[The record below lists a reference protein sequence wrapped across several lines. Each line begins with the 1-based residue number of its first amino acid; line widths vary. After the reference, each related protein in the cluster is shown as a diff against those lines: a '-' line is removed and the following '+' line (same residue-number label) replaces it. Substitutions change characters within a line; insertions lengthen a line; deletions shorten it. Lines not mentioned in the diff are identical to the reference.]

1 MSSGFPGGGGGPEF
15 YGGGRSMIHG
25 GPGTV
30 INVGSNNNN
39 NPQPTY
45 RNQIPGIFL
54 DQIGNRVAAGHGFAG
69 KRTLADFQAAQQQH
83 HQQQQQQQQPFYNQ
97 AALNAFLLRS
107 VKPRNHQNHLQSPS
121 PVIDL
126 TSLNDM
132 SFSQRYGLPVLR
144 SQTTQQQSDLGLF
157 GGIRMGF
164 GSGND
169 NNNYMTLTG
178 VPCIEPVQRNRVH
191 ESENNN
197 NMLNSLRELEKQL
210 LDDDDDESDA
220 QGGGGGDDDVSVIT
234 NSNSDW
240 IQNLVTPNPNPN
252 PNPYPVTSSSPSS
265 SSSSSSPSTASTTT
279 TKASVCS
286 RQTVMEIA
294 TAIAEGKTEIASEL
308 LARVSETPSL
318 RRNSEEKLVDFMVT
332 ALRYRIN
339 NNNPAERLASPA
351 TELYGKEHLLSTQLL
366 YELSPCFKLGFM
378 AANLAILDSAGNND
392 EGVMNLHVIDF
403 DIGEGGQYVN
413 LLHALSTRRNGIN
426 QGQKQST
433 KTPVVKITVVT
444 NSEGFVVGD
453 GGEEKLKAVG
463 DLLSQLGDRLGI
475 SVSFYVVASLRLG
488 DLSRESLGCEPDE
501 PLAVNLAF
509 KLYRVPDESVCTENP
524 RDELLRR
531 VKGLK
536 PRVVTIVE
544 QEMNSNTAPFL
555 GRVSESCACYGAL
568 LESVE
573 STVPSSNLD
582 RGKVEEGIGRKLI
595 NAVACEGI
603 DRIERCEVF
612 GKWRMRMSMAGF
624 ELMQSSEKIAESMKS
639 RLSNGKRVHSGFT
652 VKEDNGGVCFG
663 WMGRTIAVASAWR

>member
-1 MSSGFPGGGGGPEF
+1 MSSGFPGGGGGGPEF
-15 YGGGRSMIHG
+15 FNGGGGRSVIPG

-30 INVGSNNNN
+30 INVGNNNN
-39 NPQPTY
+39 IQPTY
-45 RNQIPGIFL
+45 RNQVPGMFL

-69 KRTLADFQAAQQQH
+69 KRTLADFQAAQQHQH
-83 HQQQQQQQQPFYNQ
+83 QQYQQQQQQQPFYNQ

-107 VKPRNHQNHLQSPS
+107 VKPRNYQNHLQSPS

-126 TSLNDM
+126 TSLNDI

-144 SQTTQQQSDLGLF
+144 SQTTTQQSDLGLF
-157 GGIRMGF
+157 GGIRMGY
-164 GSGND
+164 GSGDNT
-169 NNNYMTLTG
+169 NNNLTLTG
-178 VPCIEPVQRNRVH
+178 VPCIEPVQQNRVH
-191 ESENNN
+191 ESE

-220 QGGGGGDDDVSVIT
+220 QGGGDDDVSVIT

-240 IQNLVTPNPNPN
+240 IQNLVTPDPNPN
-252 PNPYPVTSSSPSS
+252 PNPVMTSSPSS

-279 TKASVCS
+279 SVCS

-294 TAIAEGKTEIASEL
+294 TAIAEGKTEIASEI
-308 LARVSETPSL
+308 LASVSQTPNL

-332 ALRYRIN
+332 ALRHRI
-339 NNNPAERLASPA
+339 NNPAESLPSPA

-378 AANLAILDSAGNND
+378 AANLAILDAAGNND
-392 EGVMNLHVIDF
+392 EGVINLHVIDF
-403 DIGEGGQYVN
+403 DIGEGGQYVH
-413 LLHALSTRRNGIN
+413 LLHALSTRRNGN
-426 QGQKQST
+426 SQNT
-433 KTPVVKITVVT
+433 KTPVVKITAVT
-444 NSEGFVVGD
+444 NNSDGFVVGD
-453 GGEEKLKAVG
+453 GGEERLKAVG

-475 SVSFYVVASLRLG
+475 SVSFNVVASLRLG
-488 DLSRESLGCEPDE
+488 DLSRESLGCDPDE

-531 VKGLK
+531 VKGLN

-573 STVPSSNLD
+573 STVPSSNTD
-582 RGKVEEGIGRKLI
+582 RGKVEEGIGRKI
-595 NAVACEGI
+595 VNAVACEGM

-624 ELMQSSEKIAESMKS
+624 ELMASSEKIAESMKS
-639 RLSNGKRVHSGFT
+639 RLSNNNGKRVHSGFT

-663 WMGRTIAVASAWR
+663 WMGRTLAVASAWR